1 MHTFIDTD
9 IEKPIQACIHT
20 YAYVCREARGVRG
33 VGGNMYK
40 TQHVYN
46 NHISSC
52 ARLWPIICMHI
63 YMLYVYMYICICMYI
78 YICVHVSKHWYIA
91 YTLYQYRK
99 MDGQIG
105 KHIETSR
112 YSYID
117 TSRDMAASS
126 SKML

>member
-1 MHTFIDTD
+1 MCTSMTYNM
-9 IEKPIQACIHT
+9 
-20 YAYVCREARGVRG
+20 YAY
-33 VGGNMYK
+33 
-40 TQHVYN
+40 
-46 NHISSC
+46 
-52 ARLWPIICMHI
+52 I
-63 YMLYVYMYICICMYI
+63 YMLYVYVCMYMYVYICV
-78 YICVHVSKHWYIA
+78 CVHVSKHWYIA